1 LGHLNV
7 RDEQGVYTPRQVDTL
22 SLVLVANHN
31 IWSFLQTFKQAND
44 LVFATNRAEVP
55 SFYKECVDMIEYIF
69 TVENW
74 ADALEK
80 EAELLTQFKG

>member
-1 LGHLNV
+1 MLQSTTYSFSLLQIIIFGHFCKH
-7 RDEQGVYTPRQVDTL
+7 L
-22 SLVLVANHN
+22 S
-31 IWSFLQTFKQAND
+31 KQITCF
-44 LVFATNRAEVP
+44 FASNKTEVS

>member
-1 LGHLNV
+1 
-7 RDEQGVYTPRQVDTL
+7 
-22 SLVLVANHN
+22 
-31 IWSFLQTFKQAND
+31 
-44 LVFATNRAEVP
+44 LVFASNRAEVP